1 MRTTGE
7 KIAGIFGATYLAIG
21 LLGFVATGGVGFA
34 DTQGND
40 LLGIFEINPL
50 HNLVHLGFGAVG
62 LLLVGTH
69 ETARWYLVG
78 GGLLYLGVWLYGLA
92 VDETSDANFLPV
104 NDADNWLHFV
114 LGAGMVLLGLWAWSP
129 TRRMSRT

>member
-7 KIAGIFGATYLAIG
+7 KIAGIFGATYVAIG

-50 HNLVHLGFGAVG
+50 HNLVHLTIGVALLAAFAAGARAVTVAAGLIGVVYIAVG
-62 LLLVGTH
+62 FFVEGTDANILALNVTDHLLHLASGAFLLL
-69 ETARWYLVG
+69 AA
-78 GGLLYLGVWLYGLA
+78 GL
-92 VDETSDANFLPV
+92 SRQPRPV
-104 NDADNWLHFV
+104 TV
-114 LGAGMVLLGLWAWSP
+114 
-129 TRRMSRT
+129 

>member
-50 HNLVHLGFGAVG
+50 HNLVHLAIGVALLAAFAAGARAVTVVAGLIGVVYIAVG
-62 LLLVGTH
+62 IAGFFVEGT
-69 ETARWYLVG
+69 
-78 GGLLYLGVWLYGLA
+78 
-92 VDETSDANFLPV
+92 DANILALNTTDHLLHLASGAFLVLAASLARQPRPV
-104 NDADNWLHFV
+104 TV
-114 LGAGMVLLGLWAWSP
+114 
-129 TRRMSRT
+129 